1 MGTPQYSIKTGADSQ
16 LFFSREV
23 TTSDVSAGKATA
35 EDVGLIK
42 SQDIEETDVYEYPVL
57 TRRTGQSIKGT
68 TENIESNELRKGRTK
83 SAPRKGN
90 SSSEGDLEIELSPQ
104 TYDDI
109 FEAALRSKWKNWKS
123 DTESAT
129 NFDKVICADGKF
141 LSKAKNQDGDFVQT
155 QLIGTDED
163 TCIVPVS
170 SDTVAENLEV
180 AELTC
185 GTEDIKYSGLLQYG
199 GITGQDLYQEFEHL
213 AVNNMSL
220 SVTPGQIVTGTFGF
234 QGTNNPDLVGEGMEF
249 KLGTVFDASKTYY
262 TKDGDVYTLASPQPT
277 AETFADGTY
286 YEEPTELVKLLAT
299 YGKKKGRF
307 KDHKAPKQVTEWVK
321 DLANKTATT
330 TDQYTAREGFM
341 YINGNRVRYGSNL
354 SFSLDNGLNRVFA
367 IFEKDA
373 ISTNPLAL
381 DITGSIGVYL
391 IKDYTEKLH
400 NMATQ
405 DKDVEII
412 FCFQN
417 KEEDPDALYVMQ
429 IFKAKFESPDMG
441 NGSEEIEETLNF
453 TSFEERA
460 CRLFRIRKR
469 KPIYAAYAPTTG
481 ALDVELSSDP
491 KVAPKAEDFKLTVM
505 NGSED
510 ITATVTAPETFAVTY
525 DAETK
530 TAKMTLVA
538 VEQTVAP
545 QTLTV
550 TVEYNGN
557 KLTKTVVLEA
567 KSGD

>member
-23 TTSDVSAGKATA
+23 TTSDVTA
-35 EDVGLIK
+35 KPGVYNTEDVGLIK
-42 SQDIEETDVYEYPVL
+42 TQDVEETDVYEYPVL

-90 SSSEGDLEIELSPQ
+90 SSSEGDLEIELSPK

-109 FEAALRSKWKNWKS
+109 FEAALRGKWKNWKS
-123 DTESAT
+123 DTNSAT
-129 NFDKVICADGKF
+129 NFDKVLCADGKF

-170 SDTVAENLEV
+170 SDTVADALEV

-185 GTEDIKYSGLLQYG
+185 GTEDIKYSGMLQYG

-213 AVNNMSL
+213 AVNSMSL

-234 QGTNNPDLVGEGMEF
+234 QGTNNPDLVGEGYEF
-249 KLGTVFDASKTYY
+249 KLGTAYNASKNYY
-262 TKDGDVYTLASPQPT
+262 TKAGDVYTLAKPQPT
-277 AETFADGTY
+277 AANFDDGVY
-286 YEEPTELVKLLAT
+286 YEEPTELVKLLAE
-299 YGKKKGRF
+299 YGAKKGRF
-307 KDHKAPKQVTEWVK
+307 KDRKNPEQVKQWIA

-330 TDQYTAREGFM
+330 TDQFTAREGFM

-354 SFSLDNGLNRVFA
+354 SFNLDNGLNRVFA

-373 ISTNPLAL
+373 ISTSPLKL

-400 NMATQ
+400 NMATG

-417 KEEDPDALYVMQ
+417 KEEDPDALYVIQ
-429 IFKAKFESPDMG
+429 IFKAKFESPDIG
-441 NGSEEIEETLNF
+441 TGAEEIEETLNY

-460 CRLFRIRKR
+460 CRLFRIRRR
-469 KPIYAAYAPTTG
+469 KPIMVTYNTETG
-481 ALDVELSSDP
+481 VIDVELSSVP
-491 KVAPKAEDFKLTVM
+491 KTNAEGDFKVTVM
-505 NGSED
+505 NGTNDVTTECAISGYTFSED
-510 ITATVTAPETFAVTY
+510 
-525 DAETK
+525 TK
-530 TAKMTLVA
+530 TASWTSTPIEKKTE
-538 VEQTVAP
+538 EQKV
-545 QTLTV
+545 TV
-550 TVEYNGN
+550 TVEYNGE
-557 KLTKTVVLEA
+557 KVVSTYTIAVSE
-567 KSGD
+567 